1 LEIGSVQKRY
11 AELQK
16 LTLLPSLRLLLLVLF
31 RQTVIGWGYKKLELS
46 DFIINRVE
54 SKKLSLD
61 QLVDECLIEG
71 FGVVEPKT
79 VIQGLIESGILQ
91 YRNGILSP
99 GCKRSRGDLRK
110 WLIC

>member
-1 LEIGSVQKRY
+1 M
-11 AELQK
+11 
-16 LTLLPSLRLLLLVLF
+16 LF
-31 RQTVIGWGYKKLELS
+31 RQTVIGWGYKKLQLS

-61 QLVDECLIEG
+61 QLVDECLNEG
-71 FGVVEPKT
+71 FGVIEPKT

-91 YRNGILSP
+91 YRSGILSP